1 MKRYGLGAVVF
12 VVLAGLIGLLA
23 EACTGGGSSSPTS
36 ASNAGAGG
44 GKAPVGAPV
53 HGPAI
58 IGDNGVAVPGLQSS
72 GSTGGSGAGG
82 SAVTLPTTALQS
94 GEFVGPK
101 VIETAQLS
109 LQTKKGGFDD
119 AFQRANEVATRYHG
133 YVETSSTAGVNSKSG
148 DLTIRVPS
156 QSFQAAIRDLRGLG
170 RVTAQSITGQDVT
183 SQYVDLQSRLRNWQ
197 AQEAVLLKLM
207 SRATTIGD
215 TLRVQNELSQVQLR
229 IEELKGQLRVL
240 DNQTSFATIQVSM
253 REAGHVAPP
262 VQAKASG
269 LVQAWRDARSGFIGV
284 LSAVVVGLGYLIP
297 IALLLGL
304 VWLGIRRLWPRVP
317 A

>member
-36 ASNAGAGG
+36 ASNAGAGA
-44 GKAPVGAPV
+44 APHGAAV
-53 HGPAI
+53 V
-58 IGDNGVAVPGLQSS
+58 GDNGVAVPGIQSS
-72 GSTGGSGAGG
+72 GSTGGAGAGG
-82 SAVTLPTTALQS
+82 SAVTLPTTGLQS

-109 LQTKKGGFDD
+109 LQTKKGGFDG
-119 AFQRANEVATRYHG
+119 AFQRANEVAARYHG
-133 YVETSSTAGVNSKSG
+133 YIETSSAAGVNTKSG

-170 RVTAQSITGQDVT
+170 RVTAQSISGQDVT

-253 REAGHVAPP
+253 REIGHVVPP
-262 VQAKASG
+262 AKAKASG

-284 LSAVVVGLGYLIP
+284 LSAVVVGLGYLVP

-304 VWLGIRRLWPRVP
+304 IWLGVRRLWPRVP